1 MLNNNTLTGKQ
12 KLSNYLITTKYLTK
26 EQENELLKEYKKT
39 GNIYYRLLYTQ
50 RILIDQYLGNRKLTR
65 SETLTEVSIIKKY
78 LEGIDTWGHYEL
90 SIFSN
95 CLFIFDDEYIYHSFQ
110 RSVTKMKAYV
120 DTAHYSELLSNFLLN
135 GIHLSF
141 HRSSVFLRKLF
152 LGEWKKVSDRYKHT
166 LDLARYKAFT
176 ALALLADGN
185 ERALEEIDEAIHFFE
200 WLGLEEVKE
209 EIIELRDSLLKKT
222 IHKND
227 KAIYQ

>member
-1 MLNNNTLTGKQ
+1 
-12 KLSNYLITTKYLTK
+12 
-26 EQENELLKEYKKT
+26 
-39 GNIYYRLLYTQ
+39 
-50 RILIDQYLGNRKLTR
+50 
-65 SETLTEVSIIKKY
+65 
-78 LEGIDTWGHYEL
+78 
-90 SIFSN
+90 
-95 CLFIFDDEYIYHSFQ
+95 
-110 RSVTKMKAYV
+110 MKAYV

-200 WLGLEEVKE
+200 RLGLEEVNE